1 MSRTLKLP
9 GGAVTLEGALP
20 PERSQAFNRTAYA
33 ATHVVVDP
41 LADCDPWLDATLDW
55 DKTLAYREYLWSLG
69 FGVAEAMDT
78 AIPVIENNAAKIDG
92 IKISLL
98 SEEKEV
104 AMRRRLP
111 PGVAMYTGDDF
122 NYPQL
127 IEGDDKGYSHALLGN
142 FDPIASV
149 AARALSQ
156 LSAGETDAYQ
166 KTMTP
171 TVPLSRH
178 MFRSPTRFYKT
189 GVVFMAYLNG
199 HQDHYTMVGG
209 Q

>member
-98 SEEKEV
+98 S
-104 AMRRRLP
+104 
-111 PGVAMYTGDDF
+111 
-122 NYPQL
+122 
-127 IEGDDKGYSHALLGN
+127 
-142 FDPIASV
+142 
-149 AARALSQ
+149 
-156 LSAGETDAYQ
+156 
-166 KTMTP
+166 
-171 TVPLSRH
+171 
-178 MFRSPTRFYKT
+178 
-189 GVVFMAYLNG
+189 
-199 HQDHYTMVGG
+199 
-209 Q
+209 